1 MITIVCGTRH
11 SAPDFAEKT
20 PLGASLKRLAFD
32 KRINARIAFGGNPG
46 LPVVYNKALR
56 APEISEILVFMHCDV
71 WIDDYFF
78 ADRIVDALRAFD
90 IIGVAGNRRRV
101 ARQPSWLFGAPGPD
115 NVFGKDR
122 ENHSG
127 AVAHAKTPFGPV
139 DYFGPTPA
147 ECELL
152 DGVLLAA
159 RRDAL
164 RAAGVEFDGQFDFHF
179 YDMDFCRSARAAGL
193 VLGCCAIAIT
203 HASVGPGLG
212 KPDWRRNYRK
222 YLEKWGE

>member
-1 MITIVCGTRH
+1 MITVVCGTRH
-11 SAPDFAEKT
+11 SAHDFAEKT

-46 LPVVYNKALR
+46 LPVVYNKALQ
-56 APEISEILVFMHCDV
+56 APDIAEILVFIHCDV
-71 WIDDYFF
+71 WIDDCFF

-101 ARQPSWLFGAPGPD
+101 ARQPSWLFGTPGPD

-122 ENHSG
+122 ENHCG

-147 ECELL
+147 KCELL

-159 RRDAL
+159 RRDVL
-164 RAAGVEFDGQFDFHF
+164 RSAGVKFDEQFDFHF

-193 VLGCCAIAIT
+193 VLGCSAIAIT
-203 HASVGPGLG
+203 HGSVGEGLG

>member
-1 MITIVCGTRH
+1 MIKIV
-11 SAPDFAEKT
+11 SATLKSAEDFKEKT
-20 PLGASLKRLAFD
+20 ALGASLKRLAFD
-32 KRINARIAFGGNPG
+32 RRITARVAFQNTAG
-46 LPVVYNKALR
+46 LSVVYNR
-56 APEISEILVFMHCDV
+56 AIEAPDDAEILVFIHDDV

-78 ADRIVDALRAFD
+78 AERIKTSLQNFD

-127 AVAHAKTPFGPV
+127 AVAHGKMPFGSV
-139 DYFGPTPA
+139 DYYGETPA

-159 RRDAL
+159 KRDVL
-164 RAAGVEFDGQFDFHF
+164 RCSAVRFDERFDFHF

-222 YLEKWGE
+222 YLEKWGD